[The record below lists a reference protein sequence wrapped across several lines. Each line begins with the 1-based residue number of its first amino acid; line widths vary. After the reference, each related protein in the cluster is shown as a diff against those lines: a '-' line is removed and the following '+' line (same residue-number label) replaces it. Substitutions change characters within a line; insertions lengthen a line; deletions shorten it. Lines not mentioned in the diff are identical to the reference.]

1 MIEVKSLYKSFD
13 EKGVLSDINFS
24 LQRGQA
30 VTIVGK
36 SGAGKSV
43 LLKCLIGLLKPDKGT
58 IYVDNKLINSMSFSQ
73 LQEIR
78 ASIGMVFQFG
88 ALFDSLTVRDNI
100 SLALRKLTKLSE
112 DEIQERVIN
121 SLESVDM
128 ANTEDLMPAELSGG
142 MKKRVGI
149 ARAIAI
155 KPTYLFYDEPT
166 TGLDPVMT
174 DSINRLIRKF
184 QSTENVTSV
193 IITHEM
199 LTVYDVA
206 NRVLLL
212 HDGKIR
218 FDGNPDDIKN
228 IDDPVVQQFITGN
241 STLVLKGDLI

>member
-1 MIEVKSLYKSFD
+1 MIEVKNLYKSFD

-149 ARAIAI
+149 ARAIDI
-155 KPTYLFYDEPT
+155 KPAYLFYDEPT

-174 DSINRLIRKF
+174 DSINRLICKF
-184 QSTENVTSV
+184 QSTEKVTSV

-199 LTVYDVA
+199 RTVYDVA
-206 NRVLLL
+206 DRVILL

-218 FDGNPDDIKN
+218 FDGNPNDLKN
-228 IDDPVVQQFITGN
+228 VDDPVVQQFITGN
-241 STLVLKGDLI
+241 STLALKGDVL

>member
-1 MIEVKSLYKSFD
+1 MIEVKNLYKSYSGK
-13 EKGVLSDINFS
+13 EVLTDIS
-24 LQRGQA
+24 LSVAHGQSLA
-30 VTIVGK
+30 IVGK

-43 LLKCLIGLLKPDKGT
+43 LLRCLIGLVKPDKGT
-58 IYVDNKLINSMSFSQ
+58 IYVDNKLINSMSFTQ

-88 ALFDSLTVRDNI
+88 ALFDSLSVRDNI

-112 DEIQERVIN
+112 DEIKERVIN

-155 KPTYLFYDEPT
+155 KPAYLFYDEPT
-166 TGLDPVMT
+166 TGLDPIMT

-228 IDDPVVQQFITGN
+228 VDDLVVQQFITGN

>member
-1 MIEVKSLYKSFD
+1 MIEVKNLYKSFD

-24 LQRGQA
+24 LQQGQA

-88 ALFDSLTVRDNI
+88 ALFDSLSVRDNI
-100 SLALRKLTKLSE
+100 SLALGKLTKLSE

-155 KPTYLFYDEPT
+155 EPAYLFYDEPT

-174 DSINRLIRKF
+174 DSINKLIRKF
-184 QSTENVTSV
+184 QSTGKVTSV

-199 LTVYDVA
+199 RTVYDVA
-206 NRVLLL
+206 DRVLLL
-212 HDGKIR
+212 HNGKIR
-218 FDGNPDDIKN
+218 FDGNPDDIN
-228 IDDPVVQQFITGN
+228 NVDDPVVQQFITGN
-241 STLVLKGDLI
+241 STLAIKGDVL

>member
-1 MIEVKSLYKSFD
+1 MIEVKNLYKSFD

-78 ASIGMVFQFG
+78 ATIGMVFQFG

-155 KPTYLFYDEPT
+155 KPAYLFYDEPT
-166 TGLDPVMT
+166 TGLDPIMT

-218 FDGNPDDIKN
+218 FDGNPVEIKN
-228 IDDPVVQQFITGN
+228 VDDPVVQQFITGN